1 MKADREE
8 VQVVLVKLFS
18 TLEGTRTVYEKAVQA
33 GLKLAIPTH
42 FAVTAVERARDFQHA
57 LLERNTVQ

>member
-18 TLEGTRTVYEKAVQA
+18 TIEGTRTVYEKAIAA
-33 GLKLAIPTH
+33 GLKLTVPTH
-42 FAVTAVERARDFQHA
+42 FAPTTIERARDFQRA
-57 LLERNTVQ
+57 MLEHNTVQ